1 MGTSGGVFKRCG
13 CRHQRSGRL
22 LGSSCPALA
31 ERGHGSWYFDCAVAG
46 LHGRRERVRR
56 GGYGTRR
63 DAVTARDLLLN
74 PAPGAHGAQAWTVAR
89 WLRYWLTSRT
99 SIRPSTL
106 RSYQHHVDAHLIP
119 HLGRL
124 QLDELTGRQVAA
136 MFRTLAAANSG
147 RGRPPTPGTLHRI
160 RATLRAALNAA
171 VREGL
176 RSDNPARHLELPGP
190 RRPHAEVW
198 TNQQITAWREQ
209 GQRPV
214 VAVWTAQQ
222 LSAIL
227 AAVTDDRLLPMW
239 WLIALRGLRRGEAAG
254 LRWCDVDLNAGTL
267 SIAQQRI
274 AYGTTVQVG
283 PPKTAASRR
292 TIALDR
298 ATVRLLR
305 EHRRGQQA
313 ERDAAGDRWQDSG
326 YMFTAPDGS
335 PLHPDWLTRRFRRL
349 VTDSGLP
356 PVRLHDLRHG
366 AASLAL
372 AAGADLKTV
381 QALLGH
387 ASIVLT
393 ADTYTSVLPELLA
406 DAAEAT
412 ARLVLA
418 HAARRPGHKSRRRVP
433 DGRPKS
439 ATPAPTRQ
447 PEPKRP
453 KRSRHRRSRK
463 NSVPRTPHA
472 RPTKIKAV

>member
-1 MGTSGGVFKRCG
+1 
-13 CRHQRSGRL
+13 L
-22 LGSSCPALA
+22 I
-31 ERGHGSWYFDCAVAG
+31 
-46 LHGRRERVRR
+46 
-56 GGYGTRR
+56 
-63 DAVTARDLLLN
+63 
-74 PAPGAHGAQAWTVAR
+74 
-89 WLRYWLTSRT
+89 SRT

-124 QLDELTGRQVAA
+124 QLSELTGRHVAA
-136 MFRTLAAANSG
+136 MFRTLAATDTG

-171 VREGL
+171 IRDDL
-176 RSDNPARHLELPGP
+176 RSDIPARHVELPGP

-198 TNQQITAWREQ
+198 TNQQITAWRAQ
-209 GQRPV
+209 GQRPI

-222 LSAIL
+222 L
-227 AAVTDDRLLPMW
+227 AAFLTTVADDRLYPMW

-254 LRWCDVDLNAGTL
+254 LRWCDLDLNAGTIT
-267 SIAQQRI
+267 IAQQRI
-274 AYGTTVQVG
+274 AYGRIVQVS

-292 TIALDR
+292 TIALDH
-298 ATVRLLR
+298 ATGRLLR
-305 EHRRGQQA
+305 EHRYRQEA

-326 YMFTAPDGS
+326 YVFTTPDGS

-349 VTDSGLP
+349 VTLSGLP

-406 DAAEAT
+406 NAAEAT

-418 HAARRPGHKSRRRVP
+418 HAACKPGRRPRNRVP
-433 DGRPKS
+433 GAPPKS

-463 NSVPRTPHA
+463 KSGPRTPHT
-472 RPTKIKAV
+472 RPTKIKTA